1 MMKTCREATRL
12 MSESQERDLL
22 ISEKASLKLHLAV
35 CAPCRNFGKQIK
47 TLRHITKSYAQGGPE
62 KADNEK

>member
-22 ISEKASLKLHLAV
+22 ISEQASLKLHLAI
-35 CAPCRNFGKQIK
+35 CTPCRNFGKQLK

-62 KADNEK
+62 KADK